1 MEKMIRA
8 TLSSAAQAK
17 IEKAKREMFL
27 KKFRPLDGER
37 RKALEES
44 RKAFEKKSRELM
56 EKYGKK

>member
-1 MEKMIRA
+1 MIRA

-27 KKFRPLDGER
+27 GKKLHPLTEER
-37 RKALEES
+37 RKALEEM
-44 RKAFEKKSRELM
+44 RKSFEKKSRELM